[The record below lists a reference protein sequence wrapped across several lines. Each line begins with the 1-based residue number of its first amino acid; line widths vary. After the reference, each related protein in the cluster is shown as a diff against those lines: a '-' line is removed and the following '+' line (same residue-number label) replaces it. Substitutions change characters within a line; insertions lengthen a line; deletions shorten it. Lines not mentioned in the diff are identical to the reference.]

1 MKRFFSLE
9 LHPSSKNDLELQV
22 GEMLIE
28 NGSFNWEDEK
38 YSKIFG
44 VENEEKANEYIL
56 DGINIHIEP
65 GDFVAVVG
73 KVGSGKSSLL
83 LSLMNEMV
91 SHEKTKIRKNG
102 SIAYISQEAF
112 LSNDTIMNNILFG
125 QKYDAEKFRHIL
137 ECC

>member
-9 LHPSSKNDLELQV
+9 LHPSLKDDLELQV

-38 YSKIFG
+38 YSKIFD
-44 VENEEKANEYIL
+44 VKNEDKANEYIL

-125 QKYDAEKFRHIL
+125 QKYDA
-137 ECC
+137 